1 MGEFQY
7 SYHQDFG
14 NDSEIISKVLPI
26 IGVVLIIF
34 LIIGITFYILQSIG
48 LMKLA
53 KRNNIKHSWLAF
65 IPVANTYIHGKVAF
79 EDKIKTFTLLSIK
92 IISTIIS
99 SNYYSN
105 LVLSYV
111 NSNTS
116 YTSDNTIANVF
127 SLIYVI
133 FLFYASYQIFK
144 KYSDKAVIML
154 VFSILSCGVLTPI
167 FLFAI
172 RNNERKIDVK

>member
-1 MGEFQY
+1 MNETLALSIAGSTIGF
-7 SYHQDFG
+7 
-14 NDSEIISKVLPI
+14 II
-26 IGVVLIIF
+26 LIICLLSG
-34 LIIGITFYILQSIG
+34 LIFYILQSIG

-99 SNYYSN
+99 SSYYLN

-111 NSNTS
+111 NFHTV
-116 YTSDNTIANVF
+116 YTSNNTIANVF
-127 SLIYVI
+127 SWTYII

-154 VFSILSCGVLTPI
+154 VFSVLSCGLLTPI